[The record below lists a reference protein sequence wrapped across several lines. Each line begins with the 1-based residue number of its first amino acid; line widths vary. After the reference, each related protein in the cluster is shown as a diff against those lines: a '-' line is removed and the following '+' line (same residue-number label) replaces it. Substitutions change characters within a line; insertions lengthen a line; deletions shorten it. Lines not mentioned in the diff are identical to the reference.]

1 MNEYEEMP
9 YAIIIDSGEYE
20 CPVCGDTDFYDNE
33 ESTVYCSTCGT
44 TLRV

>member
-1 MNEYEEMP
+1 MDENEKME

-20 CPVCGDTDFYDNE
+20 CPICGDTDFYDTDVE
-33 ESTVYCSTCGT
+33 TVYCSTCGT